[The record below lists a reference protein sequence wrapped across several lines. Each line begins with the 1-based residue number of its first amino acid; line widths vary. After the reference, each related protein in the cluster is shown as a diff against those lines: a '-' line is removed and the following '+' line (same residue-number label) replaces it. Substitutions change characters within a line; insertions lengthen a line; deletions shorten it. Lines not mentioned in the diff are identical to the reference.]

1 MNKQLQEL
9 LISSIENESI
19 KMKKDLNFIESLKTL
34 SWFERLNLNKIVDK
48 YLETRDKE

>member
-34 SWFERLNLNKIVDK
+34 AWFERLNLNKIIDK